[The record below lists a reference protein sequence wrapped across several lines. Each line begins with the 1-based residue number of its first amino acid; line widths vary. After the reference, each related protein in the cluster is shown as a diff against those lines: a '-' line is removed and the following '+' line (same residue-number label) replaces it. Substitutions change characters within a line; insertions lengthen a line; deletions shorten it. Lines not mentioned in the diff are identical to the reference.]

1 MAGTTSLPQFG
12 SDVFLTD
19 GGIETD
25 LIFNRGIELP
35 DFASFVLHDDP
46 AAEAVVRDYFLAYLQ
61 IAATEGFG
69 LVLETLTWRASLHA
83 LRVRHRIRQRI
94 ALLHAPHIERAKVLL
109 RLRSRGGTG
118 LHFDRIERLANVA

>member
-1 MAGTTSLPQFG
+1 MAGTTPLPQLG

-25 LIFNRGIELP
+25 LICNRGVELP

-69 LVLETLTWRASLHA
+69 LVRETLTWRASSDWGPPLGYDDA
-83 LRVRHRIRQRI
+83 RLRTT
-94 ALLHAPHIERAKVLL
+94 ERAGRRVPPICD
-109 RLRSRGGTG
+109 REASR
-118 LHFDRIERLANVA
+118 RWW